1 MFGFADKET
10 PETARLI
17 FLRSQEIGRRFLDLP
32 FDEAGE
38 LVKRNFAPEHCY
50 VTYNHIGM
58 TYAELPDFSFNIMDM
73 VGSNSL
79 TIFGGGKYDG
89 FMLQRDASGDRL
101 HIDVEKPISRPLGPK
116 AVKLATFFQKNY
128 GATNPR
134 ETVKRALGVR

>member
-17 FLRSQEIGRRFLDLP
+17 FLRSQEIGRRLMPLDMA
-32 FDEAGE
+32 EIAVI
-38 LVKRNFAPEHCY
+38 VKRDFAPDKHFVSHDSVHLSYE
-50 VTYNHIGM
+50 
-58 TYAELPDFSFNIMDM
+58 ELPDFGFSIMNMLDR
-73 VGSNSL
+73 NAL

-116 AVKLATFFQKNY
+116 AVKLANFFQKNY

-134 ETVKRALGVR
+134 ETVKRALGVS